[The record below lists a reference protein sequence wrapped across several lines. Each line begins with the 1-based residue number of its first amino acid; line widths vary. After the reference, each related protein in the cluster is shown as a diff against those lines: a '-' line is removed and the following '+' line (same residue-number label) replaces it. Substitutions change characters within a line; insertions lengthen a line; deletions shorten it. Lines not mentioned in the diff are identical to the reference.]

1 MKVETITLS
10 GNLFDNLIVNYQ
22 IVTMITLMM
31 LTMQILQ
38 KVTMIKKT
46 KRNTVIGTVTIT
58 DNLII
63 NKLNKLWNSLSPPFQ
78 ESSVINQL
86 DGVVYETKKLQILY
100 IGKLIHCLID
110 DENWDIELLQIRCL
124 KPKVGM
130 GTILEDTPAHLP
142 LDISSCK

>member
-46 KRNTVIGTVTIT
+46 KRNTVIGTVTVT

-100 IGKLIHCLID
+100 IGKLLHCLID

>member
-86 DGVVYETKKLQILY
+86 YGVVYETKKLQILY
-100 IGKLIHCLID
+100 IGKLLHCLID

-142 LDISSCK
+142 PDISSCK

>member
-78 ESSVINQL
+78 EISVINRL

-100 IGKLIHCLID
+100 IGKLLHCLID

>member
-1 MKVETITLS
+1 
-10 GNLFDNLIVNYQ
+10 
-22 IVTMITLMM
+22 
-31 LTMQILQ
+31 
-38 KVTMIKKT
+38 MIKKT

-63 NKLNKLWNSLSPPFQ
+63 NKLNKLWNSLSPHFQ

-86 DGVVYETKKLQILY
+86 YGVVYETKKLQILY
-100 IGKLIHCLID
+100 IGKLLHCLID

-130 GTILEDTPAHLP
+130 ETILEDTPAHLP
-142 LDISSCK
+142 PDISSCK

>member
-100 IGKLIHCLID
+100 IGKLLHCLID